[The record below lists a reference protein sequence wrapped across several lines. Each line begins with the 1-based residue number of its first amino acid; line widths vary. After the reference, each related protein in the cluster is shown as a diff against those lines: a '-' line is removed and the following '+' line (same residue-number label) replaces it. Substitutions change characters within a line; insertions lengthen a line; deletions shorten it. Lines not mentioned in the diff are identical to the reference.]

1 MVMNIGEMKGK
12 NYAKVADDIKTVV
25 KVAHNANK
33 VAKVIIKTALLT
45 DDEITKASKIVAD
58 AGADFVKTST
68 GFSTRGAAV
77 HDAELMSAATK
88 LPLK

>member
-1 MVMNIGEMKGK
+1 M
-12 NYAKVADDIKTVV
+12 ASDL
-25 KVAHNANK
+25 VAHNANK